1 MGNQSKH
8 MRQANIELLRFVCMA
23 LVVLCHL
30 TKHQIG
36 DYPVN
41 GLLRHGLQALTLM
54 TSFHVDVFI
63 LITGYFGVRRNL
75 KSLVNSLTMM
85 LWYGVILGLVKYWI
99 IGEFD
104 WKSVLMPITHSPWW
118 FMRNY
123 VFLIL
128 LAPFIELIIVSLK
141 SNRDWIALVST
152 MLFLNVWCSWL
163 MEDKVLYHKDFSLFN
178 FFTMYVLGSYV
189 RYSLKSPTEDR
200 NIVLNR
206 LGGKSLL
213 LILLLLM
220 GLKLIIWVACA
231 HYSVRCSIAGYDSF
245 LTVPSAVVFFLLFQ
259 RTAIQ
264 PHKWVYFLSAS
275 CLSIYMITD
284 YKFVRLWLRGIYRE
298 GYETVASNMPL
309 AITYTLVFFLCLL
322 IVPVV
327 IDQLR
332 LRILPSL
339 NEVLISKIEQV
350 AL

>member
-1 MGNQSKH
+1 MGNQTKP

-75 KSLVNSLTMM
+75 KGLVSSLTMM
-85 LWYGVILGLVKYWI
+85 LWYGVFLGLVKYWFT
-99 IGEFD
+99 GGFD
-104 WKSVLMPITHSPWW
+104 WESVLMPITHSPWW

-123 VFLIL
+123 VYLIL
-128 LAPFIELIIVSLK
+128 VAPFIELIVVSLK
-141 SNRDWIALVST
+141 SRRDWIVFVST
-152 MLFLNVWCSWL
+152 MLFLNVYCSWL
-163 MEDKVLYHKDFSLFN
+163 MEDKVLYHNDFSLFN
-178 FFTMYVLGSYV
+178 FFTMYVVGSYV
-189 RYSLKSPTEDR
+189 RYCLMSPTEDCKL
-200 NIVLNR
+200 VLNR
-206 LGGKSLL
+206 LGGKSLF

-231 HYSVRCSIAGYDSF
+231 LYSVRCNIGGYDSF
-245 LTVPSAVVFFLLFQ
+245 LTIPSAVVFFLLFQ

-264 PHKWVYFLSAS
+264 PYKWIYFLSAS

-284 YKFVRLWLRGIYRE
+284 YKFVRLWLRDIYRE
-298 GYETVASNMPL
+298 GYEMVALNLPL

-339 NEVLISKIEQV
+339 NKMLINKIEQFF
-350 AL
+350 